1 VTPLVFLAVSVVIN
15 ILLDL
20 LFIGQMGFGVN
31 SAAVATVLAQ
41 GISAGICFL
50 YLWKKYPVLHIKKE
64 DFAWNKILIAEL
76 LAAGCSMGLTN
87 SLVSIGSVV
96 LQSAINGFG
105 TYIIVAH
112 AAARKLCGLTM
123 MPYVVLGTTMAT
135 YTSQNYGA
143 GRMDRVREGLK
154 KSLFYGVIWSV
165 LVIFL
170 IYGCAGW
177 MVKLLTDTDTQEV
190 IDTAKLYLRIDC
202 LLYVLLAPIFI
213 LRNSLQGLGDRKTPL
228 ISSGIEMVGKF
239 IAAFTLSRL
248 LGYMGIILTEPI
260 MWIFMV
266 VPLILAM
273 KKQLELKG

>member
-1 VTPLVFLAVSVVIN
+1 
-15 ILLDL
+15 
-20 LFIGQMGFGVN
+20 
-31 SAAVATVLAQ
+31 
-41 GISAGICFL
+41 
-50 YLWKKYPVLHIKKE
+50 
-64 DFAWNKILIAEL
+64 
-76 LAAGCSMGLTN
+76 
-87 SLVSIGSVV
+87 
-96 LQSAINGFG
+96 
-105 TYIIVAH
+105 
-112 AAARKLCGLTM
+112 
-123 MPYVVLGTTMAT
+123 
-135 YTSQNYGA
+135 
-143 GRMDRVREGLK
+143 
-154 KSLFYGVIWSV
+154 
-165 LVIFL
+165 
-170 IYGCAGW
+170 

-213 LRNSLQGLGDRKTPL
+213 LRNSLQGLGDRMTPL